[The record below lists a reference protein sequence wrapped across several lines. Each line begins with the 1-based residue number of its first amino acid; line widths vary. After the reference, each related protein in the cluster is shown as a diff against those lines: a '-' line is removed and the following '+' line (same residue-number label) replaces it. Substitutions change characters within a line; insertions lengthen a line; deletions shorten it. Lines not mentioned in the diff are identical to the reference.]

1 MIYSLTYNKQ
11 NVIIYVQNIHKGGI
25 EMRKILLPIAL
36 ACTILLTSCGSGMKA
51 ADRAESNSFA
61 PQTDNAAEY
70 KSDEAYADSEAYE
83 NGESSSMSYKQSEV
97 KAINKQ
103 MLVYSCDMSIDV
115 LEFDKAV
122 DQIHELI
129 NNYNG
134 FIESENYNDGGSTT
148 KWQYSDNEKW
158 KNLYATIRIPSAD
171 YEDFCKAVEDIG
183 DMRRKNSS
191 VQNLTTEYSD
201 LKTTLS
207 IYEAKEKRYLD
218 ILAEIKNEQ
227 DAIGVENELTNIQ
240 VEIAKIKTRMNNIEN
255 DVAYSFI
262 NLTLNEVREYSEKP
276 IIERTDTFGQRLKNT
291 ISKTWS
297 SFLYFLENLLFIII
311 RVLPFLIVFSII
323 IFIIVKI
330 IKFFSKRAAKRK
342 KENYQKRMQQAPQM
356 MQGTPMP
363 PNPQMVPPNVPPP
376 AIAPAAP
383 PQSNTENIDN
393 NNNKGNK

>member
-1 MIYSLTYNKQ
+1 MYKATQ
-11 NVIIYVQNIHKGGI
+11 KGGI
-25 EMRKILLPIAL
+25 IMRKILLPLAL
-36 ACTILLTSCGSGMKA
+36 ASTILLTSCGSGMKA
-51 ADRAESNSFA
+51 ADRADKNSFA
-61 PQTDNAAEY
+61 PQADNAAEY
-70 KSDEAYADSEAYE
+70 KSDESYADSEAYE
-83 NGESSSMSYKQSEV
+83 TPEISSISYKQSEV

-122 DQIHELI
+122 DKIHDLI

-134 FIESENYNDGGSTT
+134 FIESENYSDGGNTS
-148 KWQYSDNEKW
+148 KWQYSENEKW
-158 KNLYATIRIPSAD
+158 KTLHATIRIPSAD
-171 YEDFCKAVEDIG
+171 YDDFCKSAEDIG
-183 DMRRKNSS
+183 DMRRKSSS

-207 IYEAKEKRYLD
+207 IYESKEKRYLD

-227 DAIGVENELTNIQ
+227 DAIEVENELTNIQ
-240 VEIAKIKTRMNNIEN
+240 IEIAKIKTRMNNIEN

-311 RVLPFLIVFSII
+311 RVLPFLIVFGII
-323 IFIIVKI
+323 IFIIIKI
-330 IKFFSKRAAKRK
+330 IKFFSKRN
-342 KENYQKRMQQAPQM
+342 KEKLQQRMQQAPPM
-356 MQGTPMP
+356 MQGAPMP
-363 PNPQMVPPNVPPP
+363 PNPQMIPPNVPPLAVP
-376 AIAPAAP
+376 PVAP
-383 PQSNTENIDN
+383 PQNNTENTD
-393 NNNKGNK
+393 NNNKGHK